1 MILTIPLNPYSFQ
14 LVVIIKEKDKAVKK
28 FLKKATTSSDKED
41 IFSRLEWRSNTV
53 TAFYTCSPNNE
64 SFVRLREKPTT
75 PKWIAIMVHE
85 CSHPVMETMRRIGM
99 PLTVESEEAYT
110 YLLDYIVRNILEQF
124 IK

>member
-1 MILTIPLNPYSFQ
+1 MILTIPLNPYSFE
-14 LVVIIKEKDKAVKK
+14 LVVIIKEKDRAVKK
-28 FLKKATTSSDKED
+28 FIKETTTCPDKED
-41 IFSRLEWRSNTV
+41 IIDRLKWRSNTV
-53 TAFYTCSPNNE
+53 TAFYTCSPSNE
-64 SFVRLREKPTT
+64 SFVRLREEPTT

-85 CSHPVMETMRRIGM
+85 CSHAVMETMRRIGM